1 MIRMTTTEQTRAAPI
16 SERAVANS
24 DGTITF
30 SLSSEYP
37 VERYDGTEVLVHE
50 SGAVD
55 LSFLASGNAPLLDA
69 HERWSMRNQI
79 GVITDAWIEDRRIY
93 VTAKFSS
100 ADAAQS
106 IRQDVLDDVVRNVSI
121 GYNVMRIER
130 DETSNTNRVVRWR
143 PYEAS
148 FVPVP
153 ADPTVGI
160 GRSLQPTKEG
170 SVMTTKPTDT
180 PAAPPPMTDEHRA
193 EVMTTAINDITALG
207 SAHNAGDLARA
218 FIAGA
223 MQRGDIPSLATFKGV
238 VAAKLPEG
246 VPLVTNDVGLSQR
259 ETQRFSLRK
268 FLLATS
274 AGATRAEQDAAGF
287 EMKAVEAAG
296 QGRNGA
302 FVLPDEVTRS
312 WNTFEVDGLSSMDPV
327 VRAVIASRVTDP
339 RIRAALGASGN
350 ANVQDTAHL
359 ASQFIYNLR
368 NRLVLGRL
376 GLTMLT
382 GLEGNIEI
390 PGGNANIAAA
400 WLGSEDA
407 NAAESNPSFRK
418 ISMAIKDVAVYTDMT
433 RRMLI
438 QSTID
443 VEAYVRMQ
451 IMEAMA
457 QAIDTA
463 GFYGTGSSG
472 QPTGLT
478 GTSGIGSVEFAAEF
492 PVRDEVIDMFTAIAT
507 ANQTAMPVF
516 VGNAEMQG
524 ALMKEAID
532 AGSGR
537 FLMERVGQIATGHT
551 YEMTNQITS
560 GDLIAGVFS
569 DMIMGTWGS
578 LELDRST
585 EAKFLSG
592 GLRLRAIQSVD
603 FGVRRTGSFVLGNDG
618 V

>member
-1 MIRMTTTEQTRAAPI
+1 MTTTETQSRAAPI
-16 SERAVANS
+16 SERAVENA

-30 SLSSEYP
+30 ALSSEYA
-37 VERYDGTEVLVHE
+37 VSRWDGDEVLVHE
-50 SGAVD
+50 PGAVD

-79 GVITDAWIEDRRIY
+79 GVVVDAWLESRRLY
-93 VTAKFSS
+93 VTVKFSS
-100 ADAAQS
+100 AETAQS
-106 IRQDVLDDVVRNVSI
+106 IRQDVLDEIVRNVSI
-121 GYNVMRIER
+121 GYSVLRVER
-130 DETSNTNRVVRWR
+130 DEASNTNRVVRWR

-160 GRSLQPTKEG
+160 GRSLQPVKEG
-170 SVMTTKPTDT
+170 SVMTTPTDT
-180 PAAPPPMTDEHRA
+180 KAAVPPMTDEHRA
-193 EVMTTAINDITALG
+193 EAIEGAINDI
-207 SAHNAGDLARA
+207 SAIAATHNASDLARA

-223 MQRGDIPSLATFKGV
+223 IQRGEIPSLDVFKGV

-246 VPLVTNDVGLSQR
+246 TPLVRNDVGLTVR

-268 FLLATS
+268 FLLATA
-274 AGATRAEQDAAGF
+274 AGATRSDMETAKF
-287 EMKAVEAAG
+287 ELDAVESAG
-296 QGRNGA
+296 KARNGS
-302 FVLPDEVTRS
+302 FVIPDEVTRS
-312 WNTFEVDGLSSMDPV
+312 WNDFEVDGLSTLDPV
-327 VRAVIASRVTDP
+327 VRSMLAARVTDP
-339 RIRAALGASGN
+339 RLRAALGASGN

-368 NRLVLGRL
+368 NRLVLGQL

-382 GLEGNIEI
+382 GLEGNIDI

-418 ISMAIKDVAVYTDMT
+418 ISMSIKDLAVYTDMT

-443 VEAYVRMQ
+443 VESYVRMQ

-457 QAIDTA
+457 QGIDTA
-463 GFYGTGSSG
+463 GFYGSGLSG

-478 GTSGIGSVEFAAEF
+478 LTAGIGSVTFAAEF
-492 PVRDEVIDMFTAIAT
+492 PDRDEVIDMFTAIAT
-507 ANQTAMPVF
+507 ANQTGMPVF

-537 FLMERVGQIATGHT
+537 FLMERAGELSTGHSYT
-551 YEMTNQITS
+551 MTNQITS

-592 GLRLRAIQSVD
+592 GLRLRAIQSLD